1 MLKKFK
7 HHDFATFFS
16 FLNTFP
22 AMYVTFGEKR
32 HADKHP
38 LC

>member
-16 FLNTFP
+16 FFNTFP
-22 AMYVTFGEKR
+22 IMDMTFGEKR